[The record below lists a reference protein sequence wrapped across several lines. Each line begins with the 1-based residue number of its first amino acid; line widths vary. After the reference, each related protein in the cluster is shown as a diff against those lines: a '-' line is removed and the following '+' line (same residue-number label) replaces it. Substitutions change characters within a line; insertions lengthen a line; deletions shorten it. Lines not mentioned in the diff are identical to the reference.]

1 MAQALIKTE
10 SDLPD
15 WVPPTAS
22 ATQDNVSSPDIS
34 IPQGGRPTITVRP
47 LSAYKSEKD
56 LPDWTP
62 PAPQKQNNAHDLIK
76 QIPTGFNEVLADAIG
91 LPVDAT
97 TWAMNKIPGVNIKT
111 VFATRDAR
119 RGRSRKPCSSGS
131 GGMRQSSS
139 IGLLSVYSSSTR
151 T

>member
-62 PAPQKQNNAHDLIK
+62 PAPQKQNNAHD
-76 QIPTGFNEVLADAIG
+76 
-91 LPVDAT
+91 
-97 TWAMNKIPGVNIKT
+97 
-111 VFATRDAR
+111 
-119 RGRSRKPCSSGS
+119 
-131 GGMRQSSS
+131 
-139 IGLLSVYSSSTR
+139 
-151 T
+151 